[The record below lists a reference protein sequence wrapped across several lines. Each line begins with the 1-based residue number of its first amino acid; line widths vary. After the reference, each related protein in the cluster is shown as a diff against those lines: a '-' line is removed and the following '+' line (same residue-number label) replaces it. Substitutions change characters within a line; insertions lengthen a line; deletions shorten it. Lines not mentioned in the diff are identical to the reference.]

1 MGSCNRLDGQPLIC
15 NINLKVFMKKYF
27 FIICATIASAMLPA
41 AELPYIAP
49 EAVKPLDIKSAI
61 LPGGAVEVRL
71 DKSVYVVNS
80 DFSLQ
85 PGWAK
90 FTADKAE
97 NFTSVKISGNKLTA
111 QGKDFTFER
120 TIENVAEAVIVTDR
134 ITNTGKEDLPFMYR
148 QYMTYKNKLKEYRLC
163 GRRIYGRRGSGSSSI
178 NCTTILMP
186 PEGGSVGLLA
196 LSDVFR
202 VHFRA
207 FAAKGI
213 YGIGD
218 DNLVIK
224 PGVTQLMSYAIFP
237 SAKDDYYSQINAMR
251 RYLGVNYK
259 LERGFAFLSP
269 NPSGVPT
276 LAKVRDRIGKNDSVE
291 TIREWL
297 NNKSAGMVSAGA
309 VKQNGEQSHG
319 SAWVKTA
326 KPEIHTAFYK
336 KVREAKPDI
345 KILHYYHSHIDIKSV
360 MDSGF
365 DDAKTLKPN
374 GEQAD
379 YRNPNLPLFLTL
391 EGTKWSQMQ
400 EGRLERLRK
409 QYGVDGIFWDEFPQ
423 SASKYHFGEPWDG
436 VSGDIHPRTHK
447 ITARKTSV
455 ALITLPWRKRMVESF
470 ARNGLFLVANG
481 GGGYTRTMAELF
493 IANKYT
499 AFMETGSVANLT
511 QTHLFTPIGL
521 GDHLT
526 ERGEVDCYRN
536 QVRHLDYGSLYYY
549 YHQQVEPFTHPTLAQ
564 YMYPITP
571 VELHEG
577 YIIGKERI
585 LTNRSGYYSF
595 GGKEDAELHFFD
607 ADGREVKRNAEKI
620 VKNNQN
626 YYKVV
631 LAENESCAIVK
642 K

>member
-1 MGSCNRLDGQPLIC
+1 MK
-15 NINLKVFMKKYF
+15 NIIRKSFVTL
-27 FIICATIASAMLPA
+27 ALAASSMLPA
-41 AELPYIAP
+41 ADLPYIAP
-49 EAVKPLDIKSAI
+49 EAVKPLKIQSEI
-61 LPGGAVEVRL
+61 LPGGAVQVKL
-71 DKSVYVVNS
+71 GKAVYTVNS

-97 NFTSVKISGNKLTA
+97 NFSNLKVSGNKLTA

-120 TIENVAEAVIVTDR
+120 TIKNCAEAVIVTDR
-134 ITNTGKEDLPFMYR
+134 ITNTGKADLPFMYR
-148 QYMTYKNKLKEYRLC
+148 QYMLFTGKLKEYFLC
-163 GRRIYGRRGSGSSSI
+163 GRRVYGRRGSGSSSI
-178 NCTTILMP
+178 NSTAIMMP
-186 PEGGSVGLLA
+186 PAGGSVGLLA
-196 LSDVFR
+196 LNDVFR

-207 FAAKGI
+207 FAAKGM

-218 DNLVIK
+218 DNLIIQ
-224 PGVTQLMSYAIFP
+224 PGVTQEMSFAIFP
-237 SAKDDYYSQINAMR
+237 SAKGDYYSQINAMR
-251 RYLGVNYK
+251 RYLGVNYL

-269 NPSGVPT
+269 NPPGVVT
-276 LAKVRDRIGKNDSVE
+276 FAKGIDRIGKHDSVE
-291 TIREWL
+291 TLREWL
-297 NNKSAGMVSAGA
+297 NNKSVGMASAGA
-309 VKQNGEQSHG
+309 VKFNGELSHG

-326 KPEIHTAFYK
+326 KPEIHKEFYK
-336 KVREAKPDI
+336 KVREAKPGV
-345 KILHYYHSHIDIKSV
+345 KILHYYHSYLDVKSK

-365 DDAKTLKPN
+365 DDAKNLKPN

-379 YRNPNLPLFLTL
+379 YRNPGLPLFITI
-391 EGTKWSQMQ
+391 EGSKWSKMQ
-400 EGRLERLRK
+400 EGRLERLRTE
-409 QYGVDGIFWDEFPQ
+409 YGVDGIFWDEFPQ
-423 SASKYHFGEPWDG
+423 SASKYHFGKPWDG
-436 VSGDIHPRTHK
+436 VTGDIHPRTHK
-447 ITARKTSV
+447 ITGRKTSV
-455 ALITLPWRKRMVESF
+455 ALITLPWRKRMVENF
-470 ARNGLFLVANG
+470 AKNGLFLVANG
-481 GGGYTRTMAELF
+481 GGGYTRTMTELF

-499 AFMETGSVANLT
+499 AFMETGSIANLT
-511 QTHLFTPIGL
+511 NTHLFTPIGL

-526 ERGEVDCYRN
+526 ERSEVDCYRN

-571 VELHEG
+571 VELHAG

-595 GGKEDAELHFFD
+595 GGKENAELHFFD
-607 ADGREVKRNAEKI
+607 ADGKEVKRAAEKV
-620 VKNNQN
+620 VKNNKN

>member
-1 MGSCNRLDGQPLIC
+1 MK
-15 NINLKVFMKKYF
+15 NIVKKTLMIF
-27 FIICATIASAMLPA
+27 AFGASAMLTA
-41 AELPYIAP
+41 ADLPYIAP
-49 EAVKPLDIKSAI
+49 EAVKPLKIQSSI
-61 LPGGAVEVRL
+61 MPGGAVQVKL
-71 DKSVYVVNS
+71 GNANYVVNG

-97 NFTSVKISGNKLTA
+97 NFSNVKISGNKLTA

-120 TIENVAEAVIVTDR
+120 TIRNVDEAVIVTDR
-134 ITNTGKEDLPFMYR
+134 ITNTGKDDLPFMYR
-148 QYMTYKNKLKEYRLC
+148 QYLTSKDKPREYRLC

-178 NCTTILMP
+178 NCTAIVMP
-186 PEGGSVGLLA
+186 PAGGSIGLLA
-196 LSDVFR
+196 LNDVFR

-207 FAAKGI
+207 FAAKGM

-218 DNLVIK
+218 DDLIIR
-224 PGVTQLMSYAIFP
+224 PGVTQEMSFAVFP
-237 SAKDDYYSQINAMR
+237 SDKADYYSQINAMR
-251 RYLGVNYK
+251 RYLGVNYELK
-259 LERGFAFLSP
+259 EGFAFLSP
-269 NPSGVPT
+269 NPPNVVSF
-276 LAKVRDRIGKNDSVE
+276 AKGIDRIGMHDSVE
-291 TIREWL
+291 TIREWIY
-297 NNKSAGMVSAGA
+297 NKSANMLSAGA
-309 VKQNGEQSHG
+309 VKQNGELSHG

-326 KPEIHTAFYK
+326 KPEIHKEFYK
-336 KVREAKPDI
+336 KVRQAKPGA
-345 KILHYYHSHIDIKSV
+345 KILHYYHSYLDVKSK

-365 DDAKTLKPN
+365 DDARNLKPN

-379 YRNPNLPLFLTL
+379 YRNPALPLFITV
-391 EGTKWSQMQ
+391 EGSKWSKMQ
-400 EGRLERLRK
+400 EERLERLRTE
-409 QYGVDGIFWDEFPQ
+409 YGVDGIFWDEFPQ

-436 VSGDIHPRTHK
+436 VTGDIHPRTHK
-447 ITARKTSV
+447 ITGRKTSV

-470 ARNGLFLVANG
+470 AKNGLFLVANG
-481 GGGYTRTMAELF
+481 GGGYTRTMTDLF

-499 AFMETGSVANLT
+499 AFMETGSIAKLT
-511 QTHLFTPIGL
+511 ETHLFTPIGL

-526 ERGEVDCYRN
+526 ERSEEDCYRN
-536 QVRHLDYGSLYYY
+536 QVRHLNYGSLYYY

-595 GGKEDAELHFFD
+595 GGKENAELHFFG
-607 ADGREVKRNAEKI
+607 ADGREVKRDVEKV
-620 VKNNQN
+620 VKNNKN

>member
-1 MGSCNRLDGQPLIC
+1 MKSI
-15 NINLKVFMKKYF
+15 LKLSLMAAVS
-27 FIICATIASAMLPA
+27 ATVLSAA
-41 AELPYIAP
+41 DLPYIAP
-49 EAVKPLDIKSAI
+49 EAVKPLKIQSKI
-61 LPGGAVEVRL
+61 TPGGAVEVKL
-71 DKSVYVVNS
+71 GKSSYTVNA

-90 FTADKAE
+90 LKADKAE
-97 NFTSVKISGNKLTA
+97 GFTSFKVSGNKLTA
-111 QGKDFTFER
+111 AGKDFKLER
-120 TIENVAEAVIVTDR
+120 TIKNVAEAVVVTDR

-148 QYMTYKNKLKEYRLC
+148 QYCQYKTKLKEYRLC
-163 GRRIYGRRGSGSSSI
+163 GYRIYGRRGNGTSSI
-178 NCTTILMP
+178 NCTAIMMP
-186 PEGGSVGLLA
+186 PAGGSVGLLA
-196 LSDVFR
+196 LNDVFR

-207 FAAKGI
+207 FAAKGL

-218 DNLVIK
+218 DNLIIK
-224 PGVTQLMSYAIFP
+224 PGVTQEMSFAIFP
-237 SAKDDYYSQINAMR
+237 SAKSDYYSQVNAMR
-251 RYLGVNYK
+251 RFLGVNYE
-259 LERGFAFLSP
+259 LARGFAFLSP
-269 NPSGVPT
+269 NPPNVRTFAPGV
-276 LAKVRDRIGKNDSVE
+276 DRIGKHDSVE

-297 NNKSAGMVSAGA
+297 NNKSAGMASAGA
-309 VKQNGEQSHG
+309 VKQNGELSHG

-326 KPEIHTAFYK
+326 KPDIHKEFYQ
-336 KVREAKPDI
+336 KVRAAKPNI
-345 KILHYYHSHIDIKSV
+345 MVLHYYHSYIDIKSH

-379 YRNPNLPLFLTL
+379 YRNPALPLFFTV
-391 EGTKWSQMQ
+391 EGSKWSQMQ
-400 EGRLERLRK
+400 EGRLERLRTEF
-409 QYGVDGIFWDEFPQ
+409 GVDGIFWDEFPQ

-447 ITARKTSV
+447 ITKRKSSI
-455 ALITLPWRKRMVESF
+455 ALMTLPWRKRMVENF
-470 ARNGLFLVANG
+470 AKNKLFLVANG
-481 GGGYTRTMAELF
+481 GGGHTRTMTELF
-493 IANKYT
+493 IKNKYT
-499 AFMETGSVANLT
+499 AFMETGGIANLHN
-511 QTHLFTPIGL
+511 THLFTPIGL

-526 ERGEVDCYRN
+526 ERSEVDCYRN

-549 YHQQVEPFTHPTLAQ
+549 YHQQVEPFTHPTLVQ

-595 GGKEDAELHFFD
+595 GGNEKAELHFFD
-607 ADGREVKRNAEKI
+607 ANGKEVKRPAEKVI
-620 VKNNQN
+620 KNNKT

-631 LAENESCAIVK
+631 LAENESCAIIK